1 MLAVTMLPARQGD
14 AIWLRWG
21 DAGTPHQLLV
31 DMGTEEAG
39 KLVRQRI
46 FDLDEAER
54 IFDLLVVTHVDR
66 DHIGGVLSCLAEAD
80 PIPGLTIRDVW
91 FNGYPH
97 LTGGIVHTGL
107 EPMGP
112 AQGERLASWLKTQ
125 VWNAAFDGRA
135 VVRAPDRPL
144 TSMTLHDGLT
154 LKALGPMPERLTQLA
169 PVWKEEVAEALRK
182 GTLTT
187 VSPGLEPMG
196 PKVPPILEDLEDLR
210 QLAATPTLADD
221 SEANGST
228 ITLLLEYRNRRVLLA
243 GDAIPEDLIAGIA
256 AASPAGRLHQGT
268 GGGSG
273 LRPLAGFYRWH
284 PVSAPRSHCARPSR
298 FAQYSAASTARVQR
312 PEQVQRLVGQ
322 RRVARPLQVQNTVW
336 GARFRA
342 DDHVGSQRQ
351 LTFRPGA
358 TPVQE
363 PPNEVTIFVDRAMS
377 VMGRRLGGYCSL
389 GDTSCRCCY
398 FR

>member
-1 MLAVTMLPARQGD
+1 VMLAVTMLPARQGD

-256 AASPAGRLHQGT
+256 AASPAGRLHLDAFKLPHHCSQRNIVRELVEAVDCDHWLVSTDGT
-268 GGGSG
+268 RFRHPDPIALARVVLHSTLRPARLAFNVPSKFNGWWDNDEWRDLFKYKTQYGAPDSG
-273 LRPLAGFYRWH
+273 LTITW
-284 PVSAPRSHCARPSR
+284 
-298 FAQYSAASTARVQR
+298 
-312 PEQVQRLVGQ
+312 
-322 RRVARPLQVQNTVW
+322 
-336 GARFRA
+336 
-342 DDHVGSQRQ
+342 DH
-351 LTFRPGA
+351 
-358 TPVQE
+358 
-363 PPNEVTIFVDRAMS
+363 NDN
-377 VMGRRLGGYCSL
+377 
-389 GDTSCRCCY
+389 
-398 FR
+398 